1 MRTYITAF
9 MLVATLGLVS
19 CGGGND
25 VASSGATAVSAAAP
39 ASSPASAPSS
49 KTVVTQPTTEPKVN
63 GQIDERT
70 GVAPVVAQATIAP
83 SVSNGNTT
91 RSVTIVNN
99 SFENPNICIFQ
110 TGQGTQPLVSLVWMS
125 RYVSPMG
132 STSMS
137 WDESTYSFEWGGLT
151 SVSPG
156 HNFNR
161 AQSVLATGMSSQNQ
175 IRFDCSEYGCSF
187 QSQTNGPVG
196 TLIISEDSSVPPS
209 MFAVGFGMSGSPALI
224 VQASNNQQV
233 NLIGTPTYWIT
244 ASSICGYGQGVVL
257 DSATISN
264 GTKLLFPAGV
274 NSLTATLNNGGS
286 WSIAPY

>member
-1 MRTYITAF
+1 MRTYITTL
-9 MLVATLGLVS
+9 MLVITLGLVS

-25 VASSGATAVSAAAP
+25 VASSGASAVSAAAP
-39 ASSPASAPSS
+39 STTDATTTASTP
-49 KTVVTQPTTEPKVN
+49 TEPKVN

-83 SVSNGNTT
+83 SISNGNTT

-110 TGQGTQPLVSLVWMS
+110 TGQGAQPLASLVWMS

-156 HNFNR
+156 HNFNS

-175 IRFDCSEYGCSF
+175 ISFDCGGYGCSF

-196 TLIISEDSSVPPS
+196 TLIISENSSVPPS

-244 ASSICGYGQGVVL
+244 ASSMCGYGQGVVL

-286 WSIAPY
+286 WSIAGGHTLGN

>member
-1 MRTYITAF
+1 MRSYITAL
-9 MLVATLGLVS
+9 MLVITLGLVS

-25 VASSGATAVSAAAP
+25 VASSGASAVSAAAP
-39 ASSPASAPSS
+39 STTDATTTASTP
-49 KTVVTQPTTEPKVN
+49 TEPKVN

-83 SVSNGNTT
+83 SISNGNTT

-110 TGQGTQPLVSLVWMS
+110 TGQGAQPLASLVWMS

-156 HNFNR
+156 RNFNR

-175 IRFDCSEYGCSF
+175 ISFDCGGYGCSF

-196 TLIISEDSSVPPS
+196 TLIISENSSVPPS

-244 ASSICGYGQGVVL
+244 ASSMCGYGQGVVL

-286 WSIAPY
+286 WSIAGGHTLGN